1 MTFTTIY
8 NIKQCIFFNILKNLV
23 SKYMQNNDRSLS
35 KKAICRIFSKHA
47 RCVIW
52 MPWNIKSTKSLIGQS
67 ENLKV
72 SSSAVYLVHY

>member
-1 MTFTTIY
+1 
-8 NIKQCIFFNILKNLV
+8 
-23 SKYMQNNDRSLS
+23 MQNNDRSLS

-67 ENLKV
+67 ENLNV
-72 SSSAVYLVHY
+72 SSSAVYQLIKRSSETLYMF